1 MSRLCQQAAVTL
13 AIMAMVLRGLLPA
26 GWMPNPD
33 GMSQTALIIC
43 DMDDP
48 GMSRMAMSQMPM
60 PGMDMPGMPASAKDA
75 DAPHKHADDG
85 HPQPCPFAAAPH
97 VATSS
102 AVAAMP
108 LPMLAAAIAHL
119 AHHDKD
125 RDALSHYAPQSPR
138 APPALA

>member
-1 MSRLCQQAAVTL
+1 
-13 AIMAMVLRGLLPA
+13 MVLRGLLPA

-48 GMSRMAMSQMPM
+48 GMSAAAMPHMAMASMDM
-60 PGMDMPGMPASAKDA
+60 SHMDMAGMDMGGSGKDA
-75 DAPHKHADDG
+75 AASHHKHADDG

-108 LPMLAAAIAHL
+108 LPMLAAAIAHRPG
-119 AHHDKD
+119 HDKD

-138 APPALA
+138 GPPILA